1 MNHLKKAQRPSS
13 RQRSDRAPSQAKRP
27 SSTFYSL
34 KTPLWVA
41 CGPPPPPNLATLATL
56 PKTSSKHQQN
66 HRFSRWPT
74 ASTFGPLDPYLGPLG
89 YCPGNRRDCDGAKIP
104 LMRGGGPNR
113 LSKINQHCKPVTC
126 CFLQETRHLLL
137 QFPIAAQRQPHPQKA
152 QRQNKNKNLC
162 GPRCSLWLKPSSP
175 IAPK

>member
-1 MNHLKKAQRPSS
+1 MNHLKKAPRPNCA
-13 RQRSDRAPSQAKRP
+13 RC
-27 SSTFYSL
+27 STFDSL

-41 CGPPPPPNLATLATL
+41 CGPPPPNLATLATL

-137 QFPIAAQRQPHPQKA
+137 QFPIAAQRQPHPKKRSTKIKIKISVA
-152 QRQNKNKNLC
+152 LGALC
-162 GPRCSLWLKPSSP
+162 G
-175 IAPK
+175 